1 MAFMKAAG
9 KWGGIFVL
17 IALLITLVKSL
28 IAFVGFITLAVKVV
42 IVVAFI
48 GLILGV
54 GYLVF
59 TGMSRAKSPGKE

>member
-28 IAFVGFITLAVKVV
+28 IAFVGFVTMAIKIL
-42 IVVAFI
+42 IVVAFVA
-48 GLILGV
+48 LLLGV
-54 GYLVF
+54 GYLVLK
-59 TGMSRAKSPGKE
+59 GVSSARRSRAE

>member
-1 MAFMKAAG
+1 MTFMKAAG

-28 IAFVGFITLAVKVV
+28 IAFVGFVTLAIKIF

-54 GYLVF
+54 GYLALK
-59 TGMSRAKSPGKE
+59 GMSRAKAPGKE

>member
-9 KWGGIFVL
+9 KWGSIFVL

-28 IAFVGFITLAVKVV
+28 IAFVGFVTVAIKIL

-48 GLILGV
+48 AMLLGV
-54 GYLVF
+54 GYLVIK
-59 TGMSRAKSPGKE
+59 GLSKSKGSRTE